1 MSDKN
6 ALDYCRIYYR
16 LEEII
21 AEKDKIEE
29 LEKEGYGKDGL
40 YQLSRPTLKYKLVR
54 MFKVLKEE
62 KVDDINEMLKL
73 IMHITK
79 GQNNPK
85 QILNFLKM
93 EIGEIE

>member
-1 MSDKN
+1 MADKN
-6 ALDYCRIYYR
+6 ALDYARIYYKLGQI
-16 LEEII
+16 LE
-21 AEKDKIEE
+21 EKDKKEE
-29 LEKEGYGKDGL
+29 LEKEGYRKDGL
-40 YQLSRPTLKYKLVR
+40 CQLNHPTLKYKLVKIVEI
-54 MFKVLKEE
+54 FKEE